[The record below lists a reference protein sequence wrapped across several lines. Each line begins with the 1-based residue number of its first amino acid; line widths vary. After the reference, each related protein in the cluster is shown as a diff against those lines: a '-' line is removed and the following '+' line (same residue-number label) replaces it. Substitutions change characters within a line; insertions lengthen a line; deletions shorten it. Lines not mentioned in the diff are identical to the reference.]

1 MRARVEIEG
10 AGFGPSFRALIA
22 ARLRRLSLAGRIER
36 FEAGR
41 IVLRVEGD
49 PALVGM
55 LEMACLL
62 GPLDALVA
70 AVRIEPG

>member
-22 ARLRRLSLAGRIER
+22 ARLRRLSLAGEIEG
-36 FEAGR
+36 FEGAR

-49 PALVGM
+49 PALVEM

-62 GPLDALVA
+62 GPLDALVER
-70 AVRIEPG
+70 VRVTPG